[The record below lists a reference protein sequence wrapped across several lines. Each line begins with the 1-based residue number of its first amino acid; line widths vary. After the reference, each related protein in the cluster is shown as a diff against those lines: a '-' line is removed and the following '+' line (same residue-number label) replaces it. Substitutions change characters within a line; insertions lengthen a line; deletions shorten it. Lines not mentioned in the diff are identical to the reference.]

1 MNRVNYSPPC
11 LFTFSM
17 AFKQPRS
24 QGLLRFQDGGREK
37 THTVIPPA
45 KYSTNRG
52 VFCHVTHNRISFSL
66 HLISGSRN
74 QKWRTMSEDVASM
87 WLHFACFSSKIVF
100 FCGPLNFQIHLSR
113 FLIPG
118 SVWLEY
124 FVICKVRVDENFT
137 LLLYLLLYT
146 YLTLF
151 RFFPRAWGQ
160 VKSL

>member
-1 MNRVNYSPPC
+1 
-11 LFTFSM
+11 
-17 AFKQPRS
+17 
-24 QGLLRFQDGGREK
+24 
-37 THTVIPPA
+37 
-45 KYSTNRG
+45 
-52 VFCHVTHNRISFSL
+52 
-66 HLISGSRN
+66 
-74 QKWRTMSEDVASM
+74 MSEDVASM

-118 SVWLEY
+118 SVCLEY

-151 RFFPRAWGQ
+151 RKIDF
-160 VKSL
+160 SLVLEGNSSPYNIFTIIWHLSPALINRLYVIVSWTLTDLQFKYSLI

>member
-1 MNRVNYSPPC
+1 M
-11 LFTFSM
+11 T
-17 AFKQPRS
+17 
-24 QGLLRFQDGGREK
+24 D
-37 THTVIPPA
+37 
-45 KYSTNRG
+45 
-52 VFCHVTHNRISFSL
+52 
-66 HLISGSRN
+66 
-74 QKWRTMSEDVASM
+74 DVASM
-87 WLHFACFSSKIVF
+87 WLHFACFSSKIFF

-151 RFFPRAWGQ
+151 RKIDFSLVLEG
-160 VKSL
+160 KSSPCNIFTIIWNLSPALINSLYVIVSWTLTDLQFKYSLI